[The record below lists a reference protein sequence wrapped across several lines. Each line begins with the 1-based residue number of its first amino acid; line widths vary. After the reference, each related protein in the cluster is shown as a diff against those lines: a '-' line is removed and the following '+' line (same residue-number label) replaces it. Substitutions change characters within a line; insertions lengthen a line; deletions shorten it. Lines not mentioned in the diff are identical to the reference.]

1 MATETMRDYLVSL
14 GFKVDEAGL
23 KKFTSGIAGAAKG
36 VSLLVAAVEGAAL
49 TVGAAVAAFASN
61 MEALYFAAQRTGASA
76 TNLKAFEK
84 AAQNMG
90 AGAGEALQSVES
102 LAKWMRYNP
111 GSEGFIQSL
120 GVQTRDANGK
130 LRDTVDITADLGDQL
145 AKMQPYMAHQY
156 ASMLGISDNV
166 MLAMRNG
173 DFRKNLEE
181 QKRLLADAGFQK
193 ATKDAHEFEVKL
205 RNLKTRIEAVGVTI
219 GNSLIDALGPQMEQA
234 ADWFDKNGKQIGQV
248 VAGIANFV
256 LTAAGII
263 TPILA
268 TIAEGW
274 KNIYGWVKIAGD
286 AINNLLPKNWSDKI
300 GRGTAWLLDKLGIK
314 NQVDNLMGLNGGD
327 AAPVAPG
334 KPGVAS
340 TSSSQQAMQY
350 FVSQGWSKEQAA
362 GIVANLNTESGLKGN
377 AVGDSGRAYGIAQ
390 WHPDRQAEFAKFAGK
405 DIRQSSVQE
414 QMAFVNYELTRGAER
429 KAGALLRASNSA
441 AQAGQIMSR
450 QYERPL
456 RADAEAAKR
465 GAAAVQIAQTTTI
478 TVQGGDARSTANA
491 VAGEQSRVNDA
502 MTRNLAGAV
511 S

>member
-36 VSLLVAAVEGAAL
+36 VGLLVAAVEGAAL

-61 MEALYFAAQRTGASA
+61 MEALYFASQRTGASA
-76 TNLKAFEK
+76 SNLKAFEK
-84 AAQNMG
+84 AAQNLG

-102 LAKWMRYNP
+102 LASFMRNNP

-130 LRDTVDITADLGDQL
+130 LRDTVDITADLGDRF
-145 AKMQPYMAHQY
+145 AKMPVYMAHQY
-156 ASMLGISDNV
+156 AGMLGISDKV

-173 DFRKNLEE
+173 DFRKNLDE
-181 QKRLLADAGFQK
+181 QKALLKDAGFEK
-193 ATKDAHEFEVKL
+193 AAKDAHEFEVKL
-205 RNLKTRIEAVGVTI
+205 RNLQTRIEAIGVKI
-219 GNSLIDALGPQMEQA
+219 GTSLIDALGPQMEQA
-234 ADWFDKNGKQIGQV
+234 AKWFDKNGKQIGET
-248 VAGIANFV
+248 VAAIANFV
-256 LTAAGII
+256 LTAAGVI
-263 TPILA
+263 TPILG

-274 KNIYGWVKIAGD
+274 KNIFGWVKIVGD
-286 AINNLLPKNWSDKI
+286 AIYKLLPQNWAENLGK
-300 GRGTAWLLDKLGIK
+300 GTAWLLDKLGIR
-314 NQVDNLMGLNGGD
+314 NQVDNLLGNGTQSQ
-327 AAPVAPG
+327 AATPAA
-334 KPGVAS
+334 KPATGG

-350 FVSQGWSKEQAA
+350 FVSQGWSKDQAA

-377 AVGDSGRAYGIAQ
+377 VVGDSGRAYGIAQ

-456 RADAEAAKR
+456 RADAEAARR

-478 TVQGGDARSTANA
+478 NVQGGDAKSTASA
-491 VAGEQSRVNDA
+491 VANEQGRVNDA
-502 MTRNLAGAV
+502 MTRNMATAV